1 MNWSEQGR
9 KKCVSTRKHSMCNS
23 TEEDLRHEH
32 IIFFKKWSFN
42 KWKKNKSWESDHSY
56 SHTHYIF
63 PREMILIGSGFL
75 EITHWIV
82 CLALGWS
89 KDGNASGSERQP
101 FFSLFFQRKTMFSV
115 FETICFDIKTV
126 TFEKK
131 KSQVYMS

>member
-1 MNWSEQGR
+1 ME
-9 KKCVSTRKHSMCNS
+9 
-23 TEEDLRHEH
+23 
-32 IIFFKKWSFN
+32 
-42 KWKKNKSWESDHSY
+42 KNKSWESDHSY

-75 EITHWIV
+75 EMTHWIV

-131 KSQVYMS
+131 KNHRSTCLNQIISMK